1 VNSLAKKVT
10 LLQVFIVTLS
20 MFVFI
25 FYINFYLGN
34 YINDQVEAKIETEV
48 DNLKQTTKI
57 YNNSLEDT
65 AIQLARIFE
74 SGFGSFHINPDEKIK
89 VNGID
94 TPLIASGGFPLNNNF
109 SKVEAFTDL
118 TGAVAT
124 IFAISG
130 DDFVRVSTSLKK
142 EDGSRAMGTFLGK
155 KSPAY
160 ESIMKQQRYV
170 GMAKLFGKNYITS
183 YSPIVE
189 DGKILGILFIGYNF
203 SDGLKGLKS
212 EINKMKIGQNGYF
225 YALDAKT
232 KTYSS
237 HPTHDG
243 KEITSEIDKRI
254 LEEKIGTIHVSEEGQ
269 EKILSF
275 TTCEKW
281 DWILVA
287 KANEADF
294 KAANEEL
301 RNRLIYVS
309 LFMTL
314 VMVIIIWF
322 AVSRIITI
330 PLKNLIEKAKE
341 LSSGDGDLTR
351 KLVIKGEDEI
361 AQASIQINHFIEKVR
376 VLISNAKSLSS
387 ENSSISNELSSTSLQ
402 VEKLVEKST
411 NIVHE
416 TTARATQ
423 MQEKL
428 ITSIDEAKNG
438 KDDMAKANTSLRT
451 VSSAIIAMTEDIQKS
466 SAIEIELAHKIHQL
480 SSDAA
485 QVKNVLTVIS
495 DIADQTNLL
504 ALNAAIEAARAGEH
518 GRGFAVVAD
527 EVRKLAERTQKSL
540 IEINATINVIVQSI
554 VDSSE
559 QMSGNSKKVE
569 ELATTAYAVEKQ
581 LRDTFGII
589 DAVTNITEHTVDNYI
604 QTGKDIEKVISQI
617 EGPLSISR
625 PLRPMAASI
634 FLHRRV
640 WVETTHHRV
649 AAYGHRTFNAG
660 FLAMNLQGRPSQPD
674 PELPVAPS
682 KCRR

>member
-1 VNSLAKKVT
+1 MNSLAKKVT
-10 LLQVFIVTLS
+10 ILQVFIVTFS
-20 MFVFI
+20 MFAFI
-25 FYINFYLGN
+25 FYISTYLSS
-34 YINDQVEAKIETEV
+34 YIKNETETKINSTIS
-48 DNLKQTTKI
+48 NLHQTVGI

-65 AIQLARIFE
+65 AVKLFAIFE
-74 SGFGSFHINPDEKIK
+74 SGFGSFFVNPEEKVK
-89 VNGID
+89 VNGVD
-94 TPLIASGGFPLNNNF
+94 TPLISSGGFPLNNNF
-109 SKVEAFTDL
+109 SKVEAFTEL

-124 IFAISG
+124 VFAATG

-160 ESIMKQQRYV
+160 EPIMKKQRYV
-170 GMAKLFGKNYITS
+170 GNARLFGKDYITV
-183 YSPIVE
+183 YAPIVE
-189 DGKILGILFIGYNF
+189 DDKVLGILFIGYNF
-203 SDGLKGLKS
+203 TDGLKSLAS
-212 EINKMKIGQNGYF
+212 EMKKMKIGEHGYF
-225 YALDAKT
+225 YAMNAKT
-232 KTYSS
+232 QSYDV
-237 HPTHDG
+237 HPKIEG
-243 KEITSEIDKRI
+243 AKVSSEIDKKI
-254 LEEKIGTIHVSEEGQ
+254 MEEKNGLLRVQEEGLD
-269 EKILSF
+269 KLISF
-275 TTCEKW
+275 KTFDKW
-281 DWILVA
+281 GWILVA
-287 KANEADF
+287 KANEKDF
-294 KAANEEL
+294 QEANDTL

-309 LFMTL
+309 LGMTAL
-314 VMVIIIWF
+314 MLIIIWF
-322 AVSRIITI
+322 AVSTIITT

-411 NIVHE
+411 TIVHE

-428 ITSIDEAKNG
+428 IASIDEAKNG

-466 SAIEIELAHKIHQL
+466 SAVEIELAHKIHQL

-540 IEINATINVIVQSI
+540 VEINATINVIVQSI

-559 QMSGNSKKVE
+559 QMSSNSKNVE
-569 ELATTAYAVEKQ
+569 ELATTAYSVEKQ

-617 EGPLSISR
+617 GEINKISSENSRSVEEIAGAAEHLSKMTEN
-625 PLRPMAASI
+625 LNNKLNE
-634 FLHRRV
+634 F
-640 WVETTHHRV
+640 
-649 AAYGHRTFNAG
+649 RT
-660 FLAMNLQGRPSQPD
+660 
-674 PELPVAPS
+674 
-682 KCRR
+682 

>member
-1 VNSLAKKVT
+1 MSKFQGGAMNSLAKKVT
-10 LLQVFIVTLS
+10 ILQVFIVTLS

-25 FYINFYLGN
+25 FYINVYLGN

-65 AIQLARIFE
+65 ALKLAYIFE
-74 SGFGSFHINPDEKIK
+74 SGFGNFHINPDEKIK
-89 VNGID
+89 VNGVD
-94 TPLIASGGFPLNNNF
+94 TPLMSSGGFVLNNNF

-118 TGAVAT
+118 TGSVAT

-189 DGKILGILFIGYNF
+189 DGKVLGILFIGYNF

-237 HPTHDG
+237 HPTLDG
-243 KEITSEIDKRI
+243 KAITSEIDKKI
-254 LEEKIGTIHVSEEGQ
+254 LEEKVGTIHVIEEGK
-269 EKILSF
+269 EEIISF

-301 RNRLIYVS
+301 RNRLIFVS
-309 LFMTL
+309 LLMTL
-314 VMVIIIWF
+314 VMLIVIWF

-351 KLVIKGEDEI
+351 KLVIKGNDEI
-361 AQASIQINHFIEKVR
+361 AQASEQINHFIEKVR
-376 VLISNAKSLSS
+376 TLISNAKALSS
-387 ENSSISNELSSTSLQ
+387 ENSSISHELSSTSLQ
-402 VEKLVEKST
+402 VEKLVERST

-416 TTARATQ
+416 TTTRANQ

-428 ITSIDEAKNG
+428 LSSIDEAKSG
-438 KDDMAKANTSLRT
+438 KDDMAKANNSLRT

-569 ELATTAYAVEKQ
+569 ELATTAFAVEKQ

-589 DAVTNITEHTVDNYI
+589 DTVTNITEHTVDNYI
-604 QTGKDIEKVISQI
+604 ETGKDIEKVISQI
-617 EGPLSISR
+617 AEINKISSENSRSVEEIAGAAEHLSKMTENLNSK
-625 PLRPMAASI
+625 LSE
-634 FLHRRV
+634 F
-640 WVETTHHRV
+640 
-649 AAYGHRTFNAG
+649 RT
-660 FLAMNLQGRPSQPD
+660 
-674 PELPVAPS
+674 
-682 KCRR
+682 